1 MTFMLASLPTFF
13 SLFLVLNTL
22 VSPSKVEWTTPTS
35 HDFGLIGKG
44 VEVRHIFTFR
54 NLSNAPLIIDNVRA
68 DCSCTASDW
77 DIEPIA
83 PNAIGK
89 ITVEYDAKK
98 KGYFK
103 KRLTVWLHGQKQ
115 AEKLQIQGEVDEN

>member
-1 MTFMLASLPTFF
+1 MLILN
-13 SLFLVLNTL
+13 NTL
-22 VSPSKVEWTTPTS
+22 ISFFLLINSTFLPSKVEWTTPTN
-35 HDFGLIGKG
+35 HDFGLIVKG
-44 VEVRHIFTFR
+44 TEAKHIFTFR
-54 NLSNAPLIIDNVRA
+54 NLSNAPLIIDNVRT

-77 DIEPIA
+77 DDAPIA

-103 KRLTVWLHGQKQ
+103 KHLTVWLHGQKQ
-115 AEKLQIQGEVDEN
+115 AEKLMIQGEVDDN

>member
-1 MTFMLASLPTFF
+1 MLASLPTIY
-13 SLFLVLNTL
+13 SLFLILNSL
-22 VSPSKVEWTTPTS
+22 IVPSTIEWTTPTS
-35 HDFGLIGKG
+35 HDFGLIQSG
-44 VEVRHIFTFR
+44 VEVKHVFTFR
-54 NLSNAPLIIDNVRA
+54 NLSNASLIIDNVRT

-83 PNAIGK
+83 PNDIGK

-115 AEKLQIQGEVDEN
+115 AEKLMIEGEVMMNDE

>member
-1 MTFMLASLPTFF
+1 MLASMPTFF
-13 SLFLVLNTL
+13 SLFLLLNTFTA
-22 VSPSKVEWTTPTS
+22 STKIEWTTPTN
-35 HDFGLIGKG
+35 HDFGLIGKD
-44 VEVRHIFTFR
+44 VEVKHIFTFR
-54 NLSNAPLIIDNVRA
+54 NLSNAPLIIDNVRT

-77 DIEPIA
+77 DTEPIA

-115 AEKLQIQGEVDEN
+115 AEKLMIEGEVE

>member
-1 MTFMLASLPTFF
+1 MLAALPYFF
-13 SLFLVLNTL
+13 SLFFAINTS
-22 VSPSKVEWTTPTS
+22 VAPSKIEWTTPTS
-35 HDFGLIGKG
+35 HDFGLIDRGK
-44 VEVRHIFTFR
+44 EVKHVFTFR
-54 NLSNAPLIIDNVRA
+54 NLSKEPLIIDNVRA

-115 AEKLQIQGEVDEN
+115 AEKLMIQGEVDEN